1 MKRLISN
8 IILFMLSLT
17 VFACIYVGVFKISV
31 TAIWILLVI
40 FALYGLC
47 MGLGWK
53 SMEKLKKYE
62 KKPFISDEPI
72 KDHVK
77 TLLLSLAALS
87 PTYFCVTLVSLIPL
101 YTYEVWFVTVLPC
114 IFLNCLPANSVLG
127 EYHELTNK
135 KLPFLASF
143 LILTAVF
150 CLIGVTTSSLIL
162 KTWIV

>member
-17 VFACIYVGVFKISV
+17 VFACIYVGVFKVSV

-62 KKPFISDEPI
+62 KKTIHFRLTK
-72 KDHVK
+72 KDNVK

-150 CLIGVTTSSLIL
+150 CLIGIMTSSLVL
-162 KTWIV
+162 KRWIV